1 MKAQTLFVAGATIAV
16 VAVIVVG
23 LILNGPPAEVRRQR
37 LDEQRIA
44 HLTAISHAVDTVWRA
59 DRRLPE
65 SLDVLGRDAR
75 FRYVRPRDPVTGEAY
90 EYRVTGAQSY
100 ELCANFDTTGTST
113 DSAPDVPFWNHGPGR
128 HCFAFTAAT
137 VGPDVR

>member
-1 MKAQTLFVAGATIAV
+1 MKPQTLFVAGATVAV
-16 VAVIVVG
+16 VAVIAVG
-23 LILNGPPAEVRRQR
+23 LVLNGPPAEVRRQR

-44 HLTAISHAVDTVWRA
+44 HLTAISHAVDAIWRA

-65 SLDVLGRDAR
+65 NLDVLGHDAR

-100 ELCANFDTTGTST
+100 ELCANFDTTGTGT

-128 HCFAFTAAT
+128 HCFMFTAQPAES
-137 VGPDVR
+137 PLR

>member
-1 MKAQTLFVAGATIAV
+1 MKPQTLFVAGATIAV
-16 VAVIVVG
+16 VAVIAVG
-23 LILNGPPAEVRRQR
+23 LVLNGPPAEVRRQR

-44 HLTAISHAVDTVWRA
+44 HLTAISHAVDTLWRA

-65 SLDVLGRDAR
+65 NLDMLGRDAR
-75 FRYVRPRDPVTGEAY
+75 FRYVRPSDPVTGAAY

-100 ELCANFDTTGTST
+100 ELCAVFDTTGTS
-113 DSAPDVPFWNHGPGR
+113 DSAPGVAFWNHGPGR

-137 VGPDVR
+137 VAPDR